1 MIRDATED
9 ETMSKYQSMIGRTI
23 PGVGRVAEP
32 EPGSVFDP
40 MPLFFDPQ
48 ELPLALAFF
57 RRRAS
62 RDGVGAGLSNDERAA
77 ALDEAAQRGLRL
89 FLDRDYSR
97 SGLTA
102 ACRVAA
108 YLSAAAYMRRAQWR
122 EGSHGREYDR
132 GRKARGNAALYNRAA
147 GSRAGHSP
155 AAIYHAA
162 RGSAEDMAALVG
174 TGCDDIPG
182 EAVTIPGGPSGRGA
196 TDGKMERV
204 ETVARDRIETDDT
217 GRRWQVTE
225 TVTGWRMARGRGRAS
240 TLPPATVNAGR
251 PAPLARFVRQ
261 PLPNDRRPCRDENRT
276 TDKPAGDWFPAGQGA
291 WWNPRGVAD
300 IGG

>member
-1 MIRDATED
+1 ML
-9 ETMSKYQSMIGRTI
+9 M
-23 PGVGRVAEP
+23 
-32 EPGSVFDP
+32 
-40 MPLFFDPQ
+40 FFDPQ
-48 ELPLALAFF
+48 ELPVALAFF

-62 RDGVGAGLSNDERAA
+62 RDGVGAGLSKDARSA

-132 GRKARGNAALYNRAA
+132 GRKARGNAAMYNRAA

-155 AAIYHAA
+155 ASIVRAA
-162 RGSAEDMAALVG
+162 EGVEGGMVALVG
-174 TGCDDIPG
+174 TGCDDLPG
-182 EAVTIPGGPSGRGA
+182 ETVTVPGGPAGRGQ
-196 TDGKMERV
+196 TDGRMERY
-204 ETVARDRIETDDT
+204 ETVTRDRIENDAA
-217 GRRWQVTE
+217 GRRWQTTE
-225 TVTGWRMARGRGRAS
+225 TVTGWRMKRGRGRAAN
-240 TLPPATVNAGR
+240 LPPATVNAGR
-251 PAPLARFVRQ
+251 PAPVARFVRQ
-261 PLPNDRRPCRDENRT
+261 HMPTLAAWTPDGGPVCNRT
-276 TDKPAGDWFPAGQGA
+276 TAIPAGEWIATGRGE
-291 WWNPRGVAD
+291 WYRPRGMAD

>member
-1 MIRDATED
+1 
-9 ETMSKYQSMIGRTI
+9 MIGRMI

-32 EPGSVFDP
+32 EPGAAFDP
-40 MPLFFDPQ
+40 IPLFFDPQ

-62 RDGVGAGLSNDERAA
+62 RDGVGAGLPKDERAA

-108 YLSAAAYMRRAQWR
+108 YLSAAAYMRRAHWR
-122 EGSHGREYDR
+122 EGSSGREYDR
-132 GRKARGNAALYNRAA
+132 GRRARGNAALYNRAA

-155 AAIYHAA
+155 AALYAAA
-162 RGSAEDMAALVG
+162 RGSAEDLAALVG
-174 TGCDDIPG
+174 YGCDDRPG
-182 EAVTIPGGPSGRGA
+182 DTVTIPGGPSGRGA
-196 TDGKMERV
+196 TDGKIERY
-204 ETVARDRIETDDT
+204 ETVTRDRIETDAD

>member
-1 MIRDATED
+1 
-9 ETMSKYQSMIGRTI
+9 MSRYASMIGRMI
-23 PGVGRVAEP
+23 PGLGRVAEP
-32 EPGSVFDP
+32 EPGTVFDP
-40 MPLFFDPQ
+40 LPAFFDPQ
-48 ELPLALAFF
+48 ELPVALAFF

-89 FLDRDYSR
+89 FIDRDYSR

-122 EGSHGREYDR
+122 EGSSGREYDR
-132 GRKARGNAALYNRAA
+132 GRRARGNAALFNRAA

-155 AAIYHAA
+155 AAIVRAA
-162 RGSAEDMAALVG
+162 EGVPGGLDALTG
-174 TGCDDIPG
+174 RGCDDLPG

-196 TDGKMERV
+196 TDGKIERV
-204 ETVARDRIETDDT
+204 ETVTRDRIETDAE
-217 GRRWQVTE
+217 GRRWQTTE

-240 TLPPATVNAGR
+240 TLPPATVTAGR

-261 PLPNDRRPCRDENRT
+261 PLPTLAAWTPDGGPVCNRT
-276 TDKPAGDWFPAGQGA
+276 TAVPAGDWIATGPGE
-291 WWNPRGVAD
+291 WYRPRGMAE